1 MLNFKL
7 VNNVLGWLSFAISL
21 LVYTLTIEPSVPL
34 WDCGEFISA
43 AYKLQVVHPPGAPL
57 FLMLGR
63 VFSLFAGSPEN
74 VAFAVNFLSA
84 VAAALT
90 VMFTFWIITHFG
102 KKLMGIKL
110 SEKQLTL
117 PQGIALFSAGLVGSL
132 ALTFMDTFWFSA
144 VEAEVYASSSLFT
157 AITFWLILKWEANKD
172 QIFADRWLILIFF
185 LIGLAIGLHL
195 LNLLV
200 IPAVIYYYYFNKYD
214 YSRKGLS
221 KASAIG
227 LGILGFLQWGLI
239 PGLPRLASSFD
250 LFFVNELGLPFNIGV
265 IIFIAVLFG
274 LLAFGLFWTTKNGH
288 ALYNLIL
295 LCVTFLVIGY
305 SCYAMVPIRSL
316 AEPTID
322 MNNPEDAH
330 SLLSYINREQYGD
343 RPLFKGPYFTARP
356 IGINEGR
363 MQYRKDK
370 EDGKYEKIGEKFS
383 YEYDEK
389 DETIFPRMGDA
400 REKNQGFP
408 IWISSL
414 EGKKRNPTFSENIGF
429 FFKYQIGWMYARY
442 FFWNFIGR
450 QSDVQNV
457 TGEPFDGNWLSG
469 IGFLDARLGPQ
480 KNIPPLHSS
489 NKGRNTYFFLPLILG
504 LIGVLHQFKKQKL
517 DAWVVTCLFVFTG
530 LAIIVFLN
538 QPPLEPRER
547 DYAFVGSFQTF
558 CIWIGLGVL
567 YVYDQLSKRLN
578 GLTAAGLSGI
588 LCLFA
593 VPVLMGAQ
601 NWDDHDRSGRDLALA
616 FAKNYL
622 NSCDENAI
630 LFTNGDNDTYPLWY
644 AQNVEGYRTDVRII
658 NLSLLSTEWYSS
670 ALRRKFYKSEALP
683 ISIPAGQ
690 MEEGKREYL
699 RYNNNPKIFPEG
711 KYYEVDK
718 IVKFITSDDRR
729 FMVNQGNGEFDNYL
743 PTRNLILPIDK
754 QVVIESGTVKAK
766 DSSFIVPAMMWKH
779 NNGRG
784 IMKGS
789 YLVYDIIATNAKN
802 GWERPIYFTTTTS
815 KKTYLGLDKYM
826 RLEGLTYR
834 LVPIESNLNQVGGM
848 IDLDLLYDKLMNTF
862 VWGGMEKGDEILLD
876 DKATLVPK
884 NLRNTFTSLSRR
896 YAAQGDN
903 EKATKL
909 LDHCMTVIPASS
921 LPMEPNMKW
930 YFIDCYYLAKS
941 ADQGERML
949 TNYLSEV
956 QDLLNYYAKFKGKL
970 RDAGRRQ
977 KIQTISS
984 LLQAARTA
992 DREKLKEF
1000 DQIKSL
1006 LNSKSNR
1013 FELDQILQYQLGYNN
1028 ENVRKAFLDRL
1039 GAQ

>member
-1 MLNFKL
+1 MLNFKFL
-7 VNNVLGWLSFAISL
+7 NNLIGWLSFVISL
-21 LVYTLTIEPSVPL
+21 SVYTLTLEPSVPL

-63 VFSLFAGSPEN
+63 IFSLFAGSPEN

-84 VAAALT
+84 VASALT

-102 KKLMGIKL
+102 KKIL
-110 SEKQLTL
+110 SLGLHEKTVTRGH
-117 PQGIALFSAGLVGSL
+117 GIALFSAGLVGAL
-132 ALTFMDTFWFSA
+132 TLTFMDTFWFSA

-157 AITFWLILKWEANKD
+157 SITFWLILKWELNKENL
-172 QIFADRWLILIFF
+172 QSDRWLVLIFF

-200 IPAVIYYYYFNKYD
+200 IPAVIYYYYFNKYPIN
-214 YSRKGLS
+214 RKGFLKS
-221 KASAIG
+221 SAIG

-239 PGLPRLASSFD
+239 PGLPRLASAFD
-250 LFFVNELGLPFNIGV
+250 LFFVNGLGFPFNSGV
-265 IIFIAVLFG
+265 LIFLVCLFG
-274 LLAFGLFWTTKNGH
+274 LLSFGLYWTTKKH
-288 ALYNLIL
+288 KALYNLTIL
-295 LCVTFLVIGY
+295 CATFLVIGY

-343 RPLFKGPYFTARP
+343 RPLFKGPYYTARP
-356 IGINEGR
+356 IGIKEGR
-363 MQYRKDK
+363 MQYRKDL
-370 EDGKYEKIGEKFS
+370 EEGTYEEIGEKFS
-383 YEYDEK
+383 YEYDDK
-389 DETIFPRMGDA
+389 DKTIFPRMGDA

-408 IWISSL
+408 IWVSSM
-414 EGKKRNPTFSENIGF
+414 EGAKRNPKFSENLSF

-442 FFWNFIGR
+442 FFWNFVGR

-457 TGEPFDGNWLSG
+457 TGEPFDGNWISG
-469 IGFLDARLGPQ
+469 INFIDNRLGPQ
-480 KNIPPLHSS
+480 KGIPPIHKG
-489 NKGRNTYFFLPLILG
+489 NKGRNTYFFLPLLLG
-504 LIGVLHQFKKQKL
+504 IFGVWYQFKKQNL

-567 YVYDQLSKRLN
+567 YIFSLLKKRFN
-578 GLTAAGLSGI
+578 EVTSASLSGVI
-588 LCLFA
+588 CLLA

-601 NWDDHDRSGRDLALA
+601 NWDDHDRSGRNLALA

-622 NSCDENAI
+622 NSCEKNAI

-658 NLSLLSTEWYSS
+658 NLSLLSTEWYSA

-683 ISIPAGQ
+683 ISIPAEK
-690 MEEGKREYL
+690 MEDGKREYL
-699 RYNNNPKIFPEG
+699 RYSNNPKVFPVD
-711 KYYEVDK
+711 KFYPVDK
-718 IVKFITSDDRR
+718 IIQFLTSDDRR

-743 PTRNLILPIDK
+743 PVRNLVLPIDK
-754 QVVIESGTVKAK
+754 SSVLASGTVKAK
-766 DSSFIVPAMMWKH
+766 DSAFIVSAMQWKH
-779 NNGRG
+779 NNSRG

-834 LVPIESNLNQVGGM
+834 LVPIQSNLNRVGGM

-862 VWGGMEKGDEILLD
+862 VWGGMEKGSDILVD

-896 YAAQGDN
+896 YASQGDN
-903 EKATKL
+903 DKATKL
-909 LDHCMTVIPASS
+909 LDKCMEVIPKSS
-921 LPMEPNMKW
+921 LPMEPNMQW
-930 YFIDCYYLAKS
+930 YFTDCYFLADSKEKGK
-941 ADQGERML
+941 DML
-949 TNYLSEV
+949 KNYMNEV
-956 QDLLNYYAKFKGKL
+956 EELMNYYSRFKGKR

-977 KIQTISS
+977 KIQTIASI
-984 LLQAARTA
+984 LQMARTT
-992 DREKLKEF
+992 DRENLKEF
-1000 DQIKSL
+1000 DQIKVL
-1006 LNSKSNR
+1006 LKTKSNR
-1013 FELDQILQYQLGYNN
+1013 FELDQILQYQLDYKD

-1039 GAQ
+1039 EV